1 MKTLPAFLPSA
12 AMATNSLAQWEL
24 VTPTKTRREFPVIQI
39 VQDLFGYA
47 IDLQTD
53 ATEA

>member
-1 MKTLPAFLPSA
+1 LETLPAFLLSA

-24 VTPTKTRREFPVIQI
+24 VTPNKTRSEFQGIRMVYGL
-39 VQDLFGYA
+39 VGWA
-47 IDLQTD
+47 IDHQTD